1 MFSNSVFGDFMFKEK
16 DPLNLGSF
24 FHPKSIILDFKN
36 IIRIFTSQIKNIV
49 MRKLSNYLKLKVY
62 NSRKRRGDI
71 ERIEIKTGYS
81 MGHISNVLNG
91 NRVNDEI
98 VAVAYKIAAKRKINK
113 ERNVQGFPERRK

>member
-1 MFSNSVFGDFMFKEK
+1 M
-16 DPLNLGSF
+16 
-24 FHPKSIILDFKN
+24 
-36 IIRIFTSQIKNIV
+36 FTSQIKNIV

-81 MGHISNVLNG
+81 IGHISNVLNG

-98 VAVAYKIAAKRKINK
+98 VSVAYKIASKRKINK
-113 ERNVQGFPERRK
+113 ERNAQGFPERRK

>member
-1 MFSNSVFGDFMFKEK
+1 
-16 DPLNLGSF
+16 
-24 FHPKSIILDFKN
+24 
-36 IIRIFTSQIKNIV
+36 

-71 ERIEIKTGYS
+71 ERIEIKTCYS

-98 VAVAYKIAAKRKINK
+98 VHVAYKIAAKRKINK